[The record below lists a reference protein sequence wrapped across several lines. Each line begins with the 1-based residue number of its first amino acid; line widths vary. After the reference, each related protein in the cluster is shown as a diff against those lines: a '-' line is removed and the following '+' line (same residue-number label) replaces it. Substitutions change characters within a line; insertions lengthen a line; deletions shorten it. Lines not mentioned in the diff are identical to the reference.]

1 MLDVIDNWR
10 KIGNGNLISTGSHY
24 CYNSREKV
32 SISEINEE
40 IKNRPLLIPEMAD
53 ILINSTWWEFFKNH
67 WDFEDL
73 NQSDLWLGHTD
84 AHLGW
89 YRRLKLV
96 KNFKFSLEA
105 DGKSFD
111 TRIPAFVIKKA
122 FEILRSSWKRSKW
135 CDNFFEF
142 MMNGYINKFVH
153 LPNGHVFTIKRGT
166 PTGNVF
172 TSMINSLCTWIMWTD
187 YLQTNQLRY
196 NHIGND
202 YRLSVQG
209 DDIVIWSNQKFN
221 ESDILHMKDF
231 MIRKFNYELDFKFSE
246 SSINNQKDPNNNV
259 SFLRRVISNNMLTTR
274 TWDIWEKL
282 LSGPEYSGCSNYRS
296 LYLDRRLLDIQV
308 AKGLSRNEILL
319 YLTYMKFVSGKEHKL
334 REFYSLILNSC
345 NWIWSDSQLHL
356 YIFRKLFKIT
366 EEQWKDAYKHYE
378 VMLSI
383 NYNNVLN
390 TYSSEQSWFDYGYKE
405 KPTFTLQRMIQME
418 TGLKIP
424 KKCNFLKSVYIQKL
438 K

>member
-1 MLDVIDNWR
+1 
-10 KIGNGNLISTGSHY
+10 
-24 CYNSREKV
+24 
-32 SISEINEE
+32 
-40 IKNRPLLIPEMAD
+40 
-53 ILINSTWWEFFKNH
+53 
-67 WDFEDL
+67 
-73 NQSDLWLGHTD
+73 
-84 AHLGW
+84 
-89 YRRLKLV
+89 
-96 KNFKFSLEA
+96 
-105 DGKSFD
+105 
-111 TRIPAFVIKKA
+111 
-122 FEILRSSWKRSKW
+122 
-135 CDNFFEF
+135 
-142 MMNGYINKFVH
+142 
-153 LPNGHVFTIKRGT
+153 
-166 PTGNVF
+166 
-172 TSMINSLCTWIMWTD
+172 
-187 YLQTNQLRY
+187 
-196 NHIGND
+196 
-202 YRLSVQG
+202 
-209 DDIVIWSNQKFN
+209 
-221 ESDILHMKDF
+221 
-231 MIRKFNYELDFKFSE
+231 
-246 SSINNQKDPNNNV
+246 
-259 SFLRRVISNNMLTTR
+259 MLTTR